1 MTSGYAAPIV
11 ELDEGSKNI
20 YKLNQKELEKT
31 LGRADIVGKKIAL
44 ISIAGAYR
52 KGKSFMLNLFVT
64 YLEHLHKGGKG
75 EWFDETTTLDKFNW
89 RGGTKR
95 DTNGI
100 FIWSVPYILEDQN
113 GEEVAI
119 FLMDT
124 QGTFDHQ
131 STVQD
136 CATIFALSTLL
147 SSVQIYNIST
157 QIQEDDLNNLRLF
170 TEYAQL
176 TKDEN
181 RQHAPFQKLLF
192 LVRDWTNSDEY
203 EYGYEGGKE
212 YLKEEVLKTTP
223 EQKKELKTLRESIKS
238 SFESLKAFLM
248 PHPGLRIARNNSEK
262 VLGKIEEEFSEQLD
276 ILVPSLFKGDSLK
289 AKKIDG
295 KEITCREMV
304 GLFEELMKIFNS
316 DDLPEPKTILEATA
330 DAVNLAAEQRAREAY
345 DKYMKEVTLG
355 ITKFTSSL
363 ADISTLLSLHQAAET
378 QAFGVFSAR
387 PKLGE
392 KSAAEANK
400 NKLKEYIKTRYE
412 EHEEKVK
419 QNILIEAEREAEKT
433 YDKHM
438 KENFVSSLTD
448 ISTLLSLHE
457 AAKTQAL
464 AIFSAKLKL
473 DEESAAK
480 VNNENLNN
488 HFETRHEEYKSTVQQ
503 NIRIEE
509 VNSKIKEVEDKN
521 ARTEAE
527 REARE
532 AYDTHMQENSVFSLA
547 DISTLLNL
555 HQAAETQA
563 LRVFSAKLK
572 PVEESAAKANKDNLT
587 NYFATRYKGYKKIV
601 ERNIRMGT

>member
-345 DKYMKEVTLG
+345 DKYMKE
-355 ITKFTSSL
+355 
-363 ADISTLLSLHQAAET
+363 
-378 QAFGVFSAR
+378 
-387 PKLGE
+387 
-392 KSAAEANK
+392 
-400 NKLKEYIKTRYE
+400 
-412 EHEEKVK
+412 
-419 QNILIEAEREAEKT
+419 
-433 YDKHM
+433 
-438 KENFVSSLTD
+438 NFVSSLTD